1 MNVNANE
8 THSNNILILS
18 LDRNQKLSLV
28 NQQECK
34 RIPKLEL
41 IPRQWI
47 AESVN
52 RLGEESAKAQ
62 ELLQPIT
69 TWVKFTSLAST
80 NDTILIVFNHDVN
93 NSQMKAIGFIRY
105 GLRNLYVADGPTLK
119 HLPDCPAILDF
130 YTEPKRQGYGKIL
143 FDSMLKQITTHES
156 NHIGPHSLAY
166 DRPSKSMISFLQ
178 KHYSL
183 KDPLWQHNH
192 FVIFNGIF
200 N

>member
-93 NSQMKAIGFIRY
+93 NSQMKAI
-105 GLRNLYVADGPTLK
+105 
-119 HLPDCPAILDF
+119 DF